1 MKEIYTLRASLIFF
15 VLFIPI
21 QLLAQKP
28 VSFLYHQSL
37 IFVKVKVNE
46 KKDLLFLMDTGA
58 NISSID
64 NSTAQLLKL
73 PVLKDGDSVVG
84 TAGKEA
90 IKLCRTKTFQL
101 GGTIL
106 KNMTI
111 HSRDLSR
118 IMTPGY
124 QKLNGILGTDFLKQY
139 VITIDYGKKTLLLSK
154 TRPKVARE
162 KIVHFDMVSG
172 IPRFEARF
180 NDTLTSHIYYNSGVS
195 LLPSRDIYV
204 NVSHKQWSAL
214 KSHDKF
220 LTSYTTLDGDGV
232 GGRVKLPVV
241 KINNILLNGLAVEK
255 PNIVIQPREGYLLSD
270 NSIGFFGN
278 NLFEKYRKITIDF
291 PSNRVIMHTI
301 NKNTEKHT
309 YSKQGVA
316 MQIKKKR

>member
-1 MKEIYTLRASLIFF
+1 MKDRSTLRASLVFF
-15 VLFIPI
+15 VLFIPL

-28 VSFLYHQSL
+28 VSFIYHQSL

-64 NSTAQLLKL
+64 NATAQLLKL

-90 IKLCRTKTFQL
+90 IKLCKTKTFQL
-101 GGTIL
+101 GGTLL
-106 KNMTI
+106 KNMNI

-139 VITIDYGKKTLLLSK
+139 VITIDYGKKTLLLTK
-154 TRPKVARE
+154 AKPKVGRE

-180 NDTLTSHIYYNSGVS
+180 NDTLTSHVYYNSGVS
-195 LLPSRDIYV
+195 LLPSRDVYV
-204 NVSHKQWSAL
+204 NVSHKQWSTL
-214 KSHDKF
+214 KKHDKY
-220 LTSYTTLDGDGV
+220 LTSYTTMEGDGV
-232 GGRVKLPVV
+232 GGRIKLPVV
-241 KINNILLNGLAVEK
+241 KIDHLSLNGLAVEK
-255 PNIVIQPREGYLLSD
+255 PNIVVQPREGYLLSD
-270 NSIGFFGN
+270 ASIGFFGN
-278 NLFEKYRKITIDF
+278 NLFEKYRKVTIDF
-291 PSNRVIMHTI
+291 PSKRVILHTI

-309 YSKQGVA
+309 YCKQGVA
-316 MQIKKKR
+316 LQIKKKR

>member
-1 MKEIYTLRASLIFF
+1 MKREFTLRATLIFF
-15 VLFIPI
+15 LLFAPLH
-21 QLLAQKP
+21 LLAQKQ
-28 VSFLYHQSL
+28 VSFIYHQSL

-73 PVLKDGDSVVG
+73 PVLKEGDSVVG

-90 IKLCRTKTFQL
+90 IKLCKTKTFQL
-101 GGTIL
+101 GGTVV
-106 KNMTI
+106 KNMNI

-154 TRPKVARE
+154 AKPKVARE
-162 KIVHFDMVSG
+162 KIVHFEMVSG

-180 NDTLTSHIYYNSGVS
+180 NDTLTSHVYYNSGVS

-204 NVSHKQWSAL
+204 NVSHKQWSTL

-220 LTSYTTLDGDGV
+220 LTSYTTLEGDGV

-241 KINNILLNGLAVEK
+241 KISNILLNGLEVEK

-278 NLFEKYRKITIDF
+278 NLFEKYRKVTIDF
-291 PSNRVIMHTI
+291 PANRVIMHTI
-301 NKNTEKHT
+301 NRNTEKHT

-316 MQIKKKR
+316 MQMKKKR

>member
-1 MKEIYTLRASLIFF
+1 MKEKTTFKASLIFF
-15 VLFIPI
+15 ILFVPL
-21 QLLAQKP
+21 QLFAQKP
-28 VSFLYHQSL
+28 LSFIYHQSL

-64 NSTAQLLKL
+64 NATAQLLKL
-73 PVLKDGDSVVG
+73 PILKDGDSVVG
-84 TAGKEA
+84 TAGKEP
-90 IKLCRTKTFQL
+90 IRLCKTKTLQL
-101 GGTIL
+101 GGTII
-106 KNMTI
+106 KNMNI
-111 HSRDLSR
+111 HSRDLTR
-118 IMTPGY
+118 VMTPGY

-154 TRPKVARE
+154 AKPKVGRE
-162 KIVHFDMVSG
+162 KIVHFDMTTG

-195 LLPSRDIYV
+195 LNPSRDIYV
-204 NVSHKQWSAL
+204 NVSHKQWSTL

-220 LTSYTTLDGDGV
+220 LTSYTTMEGDGV

-241 KINNILLNGLAVEK
+241 KISTLLLNGLEVQK
-255 PNIVIQPREGYLLSD
+255 PNIIIQPREGYLLSD

-278 NLFEKYRKITIDF
+278 NLLEKYRKVTVDF
-291 PSNRVIMHTI
+291 PSGRIIMHTI

-316 MQIKKKR
+316 LQVTKRR